1 MRKVYVAYFKPDTGK
16 YYASEEKEFDE
27 TLSIDEIV
35 EKVNELSVGK
45 YKDMFIGITF
55 ESDDDIGYPCL
66 ILPKHRMKPPS
77 LVFPTDNIN
86 N

>member
-27 TLSIDEIV
+27 TLSVDEIV

-55 ESDDDIGYPCL
+55 EPDDDIGYPCL
-66 ILPKHRMKPPS
+66 ILPKHRMKLPS
-77 LVFPTDNIN
+77 LVFPTDNMN